1 MTGMVVQP
9 YWRAEDGPPRRVL
22 RLVRPFGSRLVRTT
36 WKVRVHDAHHVP
48 ESGPVILAANHIGFL
63 DGPLVWAAVRRPVHA
78 LVKREMFRGVVGRAL
93 RAIGQIPV
101 DRQAVDIAAVK
112 ACLAVLERGDV
123 LAIYPEGTRGAGD
136 FSTIKPGVA
145 YLALCTGAPV
155 VPVAC
160 LGTRQ
165 PGRPVGSVPR
175 PRSRLDVVFGRPV
188 RLDLTPWPRRQALVR
203 EQARWLQKWL
213 MAHVGYACEKT
224 GQALPGPASRVE
236 PGLGPTVASDA
247 GQHTKDVS

>member
-1 MTGMVVQP
+1 MTGMVAQP
-9 YWRAEDGPPRRVL
+9 YWRADDGPPRRGL
-22 RLVRPFGSRLVRTT
+22 RLARPLGAGLVRTA
-36 WKVRVHDAHHVP
+36 WRVRIHDAHHVP
-48 ESGPVILAANHIGFL
+48 AAGPVILAANHVGFL
-63 DGPLVWAAVRRPVHA
+63 DGPVVWAAVRRPVHA
-78 LVKREMFRGVVGRAL
+78 LVKQEMFRGVLGRVL
-93 RAIGQIPV
+93 RGMGQIPV
-101 DRQAVDIAAVK
+101 DRQAVDVAAVK

-175 PRSRLDVVFGRPV
+175 PRSRLDVVFGPPV
-188 RLDLTPWPRRQALVR
+188 RLDLTPWPRRQTVVR

-213 MAHVGYACEKT
+213 VAHVGYACERT
-224 GQALPGPASRVE
+224 GQTLPGPASKAV
-236 PGLGPTVASDA
+236 PGPDPTVVSEA
-247 GQHTKDVS
+247 GRDTEDVL